1 MASKS
6 FSVKYAGFPMESVR
20 KLAEM
25 LTGKSEFKRW
35 EAIYA
40 AMEIAT
46 YLMQFASES
55 YAVKSIKAA
64 KVSKKSVAEALQK
77 IIDNKE
83 KPVAAS
89 FDIPVW
95 LLPILV
101 KLIIKWIENTY
112 PSEGK

>member
-1 MASKS
+1 MSSKA

-25 LTGKSEFKRW
+25 LTGKAVFKRW
-35 EAIYA
+35 DAIYS
-40 AMEIAT
+40 AMDIAT
-46 YLMQFASES
+46 YLMQFAAES
-55 YAVKSIKAA
+55 YAVKSIKAT
-64 KVSKKSVAEALQK
+64 KVSKKTVALALQK
-77 IIDNKE
+77 ILDNKE
-83 KPVAAS
+83 KTVAAS

-101 KLIIKWIENTY
+101 KLVIKWIENTY

>member
-1 MASKS
+1 MAAKT
-6 FSVKYAGFPMESVR
+6 FSIKYAGFPMESVR

-25 LTGKSEFKRW
+25 LTGKATFKRW
-35 EAIYA
+35 DAIYA
-40 AMEIAT
+40 AMDIVT
-46 YLMQFASES
+46 YLMQFAAES

-64 KVSKKSVAEALQK
+64 KVSKKSVALALQK
-77 IIDNKE
+77 ILDSKE
-83 KPVAAS
+83 KSVAVS